1 VSDLHGIILEILQDG
16 ELHTKKSFGMGL
28 AISSDQIDEVLHE
41 LQASGLVLISPEGL
55 GYRLSDSVELLSR
68 TAIFDYLSS
77 VDPRPSCRLKILSV
91 VDSTNRYAREQAAN
105 HASSGLVVLAEKQ
118 TAGRGRRGK
127 VWVSP
132 LASNIYMSV
141 VWDFSGAGDTLK
153 GLSLAIG
160 VAVRRALLK
169 LGVADIKLKWP
180 NDIFVNGKKLGG
192 ILLEMIGDPSAECS
206 VIVGI
211 GINVLMSE
219 SSAEEI
225 DQDWI
230 DLQRASSVT
239 ISRNELVACLI
250 TETFEVLG
258 NFQRTGFSVYRAEW
272 QAADLLKNQSGTI
285 SKDRESVSGIV
296 LGVDNSGSLRMQ
308 LSNGEEQRFIGGEL
322 SLRKS

>member
-1 VSDLHGIILEILQDG
+1 MSDLHGIILEILQDG
-16 ELHTKKSFGMGL
+16 EFHTKKSFGVGL

-41 LQASGLVLISPEGL
+41 LQASGLVLISSEGL

-77 VDPRPSCRLKILSV
+77 VGPRPICRLKILSV

-105 HASSGLVVLAEKQ
+105 HASSGLVVSAEKQ

-169 LGVADIKLKWP
+169 LGVADIKLKLP
-180 NDIFVNGKKLGG
+180 NDIFVNGKKLCG

-239 ISRNELVACLI
+239 ISRN
-250 TETFEVLG
+250 
-258 NFQRTGFSVYRAEW
+258 
-272 QAADLLKNQSGTI
+272 
-285 SKDRESVSGIV
+285 
-296 LGVDNSGSLRMQ
+296 
-308 LSNGEEQRFIGGEL
+308 
-322 SLRKS
+322 

>member
-1 VSDLHGIILEILQDG
+1 MSDLHGIIFEILQDG
-16 ELHTKKSFGMGL
+16 EFHMKKSFGAGL
-28 AISSDQIDEVLHE
+28 AISSDQIDEVLLE

-68 TAIFDYLSS
+68 TAIFDYLST
-77 VDPRPSCRLKILSV
+77 VDPRPNCRLKILSV

-169 LGVADIKLKWP
+169 LGVAEIKLKWP

-219 SSAEEI
+219 SSAEAI
-225 DQDWI
+225 DQDWT
-230 DLQRASSVT
+230 DLQKASSVT

-272 QAADLLKNQSGTI
+272 QSADLLKNQSGTI

-296 LGVDNSGSLRMQ
+296 LGVDNSGSLRMR
-308 LSNGEEQRFIGGEL
+308 LSDGEEQRFIGGEL

>member
-1 VSDLHGIILEILQDG
+1 MSDLHGIILEILQDG

-258 NFQRTGFSVYRAEW
+258 NFQRSGFSVYRSEW

>member
-1 VSDLHGIILEILQDG
+1 MSDLHGIILEILQDG
-16 ELHTKKSFGMGL
+16 EFHTKKSFGAGL

-41 LQASGLVLISPEGL
+41 LQASGLAVVSAEGL
-55 GYRLSDSVELLSR
+55 GYRLSDSVELLS
-68 TAIFDYLSS
+68 TKAIFDYLSTAY
-77 VDPRPSCRLKILSV
+77 PRPNCRLEILSV

-141 VWDFSGAGDTLK
+141 VWDFSGAGGTLK

-169 LGVADIKLKWP
+169 LGVTDIKLKWP

-192 ILLEMIGDPSAECS
+192 ILLEMIGDPSAKCS

-219 SSAEEI
+219 SSAESI
-225 DQDWI
+225 DQDWT
-230 DLQRASSVT
+230 DLHKASSAT

-250 TETFEVLG
+250 AETFEVLD

-285 SKDRESVSGIV
+285 SKDHETVSGIV

-308 LSNGEEQRFIGGEL
+308 LADGEEQRFIGGEL

>member
-1 VSDLHGIILEILQDG
+1 MSDLHGIILEILQDG
-16 ELHTKKSFGMGL
+16 EFHTKKSFGVGL
-28 AISSDQIDEVLHE
+28 TVSSQQIDEVLDD
-41 LQASGLVLISPEGL
+41 LQASGLAVISSDGL
-55 GYRLSDSVELLSR
+55 GYRLSDSVELLNK
-68 TAIFDYLSS
+68 TTIFDYLSTGA
-77 VDPRPSCRLKILSV
+77 PRANCRLEILSV
-91 VDSTNRYAREQAAN
+91 TDSTNRYALEQAGKKI
-105 HASSGLVVLAEKQ
+105 SSGLVVLAEKQ

-141 VWDFSGAGDTLK
+141 VWNFSGGGDTLK

-169 LGVADIKLKWP
+169 LGVTGIKLKWP

-211 GINVLMSE
+211 GINVIMSD
-219 SSAEEI
+219 SSAEKI
-225 DQDWI
+225 DQDWT
-230 DLQRASSVT
+230 DLQRASNVT

-250 TETFEVLG
+250 AETFEVLD
-258 NFQRTGFSVYRAEW
+258 NFQRTGFSAYRAEW

-308 LSNGEEQRFIGGEL
+308 LSSGEEQRFIGGEL

>member
-225 DQDWI
+225 DQDWT
-230 DLQRASSVT
+230 DLQKASSVT

>member
-1 VSDLHGIILEILQDG
+1 MSDLHGIILEILQDG
-16 ELHTKKSFGMGL
+16 EFHMKKSFGAGL

-68 TAIFDYLSS
+68 TAIFDYLST
-77 VDPRPSCRLKILSV
+77 VDPRPNCRLKILSV

-180 NDIFVNGKKLGG
+180 NDVFVNGKKLGG

-219 SSAEEI
+219 SSAEAI
-225 DQDWI
+225 DQDWT
-230 DLQRASSVT
+230 DLQKASSVT

-272 QAADLLKNQSGTI
+272 QSADLLKNQSGTI

-296 LGVDNSGSLRMQ
+296 LGVDNSGSLRMR
-308 LSNGEEQRFIGGEL
+308 LSDGEEQRFIGGEL

>member
-1 VSDLHGIILEILQDG
+1 MSDLHGIILEILQDG
-16 ELHTKKSFGMGL
+16 EFHTKKSFGTGL

-41 LQASGLVLISPEGL
+41 LQASGLVLISSEGL

-77 VDPRPSCRLKILSV
+77 VDPRPICRLKILSV
-91 VDSTNRYAREQAAN
+91 VDSTNRYAREQAAH

-308 LSNGEEQRFIGGEL
+308 LLNGEEQRFIGGEL

>member
-1 VSDLHGIILEILQDG
+1 
-16 ELHTKKSFGMGL
+16 
-28 AISSDQIDEVLHE
+28 
-41 LQASGLVLISPEGL
+41 
-55 GYRLSDSVELLSR
+55 
-68 TAIFDYLSS
+68 
-77 VDPRPSCRLKILSV
+77 LKILSV
-91 VDSTNRYAREQAAN
+91 VDSTNRYAREQAAH

>member
-1 VSDLHGIILEILQDG
+1 MSDLHGIILEILQDG

>member
-1 VSDLHGIILEILQDG
+1 MSDLHGIILEILQDG

-41 LQASGLVLISPEGL
+41 LQASGLVLISSDGL

-250 TETFEVLG
+250 IETFEVLG
-258 NFQRTGFSVYRAEW
+258 NFQRSGFSVYRSEW

>member
-1 VSDLHGIILEILQDG
+1 
-16 ELHTKKSFGMGL
+16 
-28 AISSDQIDEVLHE
+28 
-41 LQASGLVLISPEGL
+41 
-55 GYRLSDSVELLSR
+55 
-68 TAIFDYLSS
+68 
-77 VDPRPSCRLKILSV
+77 LKILSV

>member
-1 VSDLHGIILEILQDG
+1 MSDLHGIIFEILQDG
-16 ELHTKKSFGMGL
+16 EFHMKKSFGAGL
-28 AISSDQIDEVLHE
+28 AISSDQIDEVLLE

-68 TAIFDYLSS
+68 TAIFDYLST
-77 VDPRPSCRLKILSV
+77 VDPRPNCRLKILSV

-180 NDIFVNGKKLGG
+180 NDVFVNGKKLGG

-219 SSAEEI
+219 SSAEAI
-225 DQDWI
+225 DQDWT
-230 DLQRASSVT
+230 DLQKASSVT

-272 QAADLLKNQSGTI
+272 QSADLLKNQSGTI

-296 LGVDNSGSLRMQ
+296 LGVDNSGSLRMR
-308 LSNGEEQRFIGGEL
+308 LSDGEEQRFIGGEL

>member
-1 VSDLHGIILEILQDG
+1 MSDLHGIILEILQDG
-16 ELHTKKSFGMGL
+16 ELHTKKSFGTGL
-28 AISSDQIDEVLHE
+28 TISSDQIDEVLHE

-77 VDPRPSCRLKILSV
+77 VDPRPICRLKILSV
-91 VDSTNRYAREQAAN
+91 VDSTNRYAREQAAH

-250 TETFEVLG
+250 IETFEVLG
-258 NFQRTGFSVYRAEW
+258 NFQRSGFSVYRSEW

>member
-1 VSDLHGIILEILQDG
+1 MSDLHGIILEILQDG
-16 ELHTKKSFGMGL
+16 EFHTKKSFGVGL
-28 AISSDQIDEVLHE
+28 AISSHQIDEVLHE

-55 GYRLSDSVELLSR
+55 GYRLSDSVELLGR
-68 TAIFDYLSS
+68 TAIFDYLST
-77 VDPRPSCRLKILSV
+77 VDPRPNCRLKILSA

-169 LGVADIKLKWP
+169 LGVAEIKLKWP

-219 SSAEEI
+219 SSAEAI
-225 DQDWI
+225 DQDWT
-230 DLQRASSVT
+230 DLQKASSVT

-296 LGVDNSGSLRMQ
+296 LGVDNSGSLRMR
-308 LSNGEEQRFIGGEL
+308 LSDGEEQRFIGGEL

>member
-1 VSDLHGIILEILQDG
+1 
-16 ELHTKKSFGMGL
+16 M
-28 AISSDQIDEVLHE
+28 
-41 LQASGLVLISPEGL
+41 
-55 GYRLSDSVELLSR
+55 
-68 TAIFDYLSS
+68 
-77 VDPRPSCRLKILSV
+77 
-91 VDSTNRYAREQAAN
+91 
-105 HASSGLVVLAEKQ
+105 
-118 TAGRGRRGK
+118 
-127 VWVSP
+127 SP

-211 GINVLMSE
+211 GINVLMPD
-219 SSAEEI
+219 SSAEAI
-225 DQDWI
+225 DQDWT
-230 DLQRASSVT
+230 DLQKASSVT

-296 LGVDNSGSLRMQ
+296 LGVDNSGSLRMR
-308 LSNGEEQRFIGGEL
+308 LSDGEEQRFIGGEL

>member
-1 VSDLHGIILEILQDG
+1 MSDLHGIIFEILQDG
-16 ELHTKKSFGMGL
+16 EFHMKKSFGAGL

-68 TAIFDYLSS
+68 TAIFDYLST
-77 VDPRPSCRLKILSV
+77 VDPRPNCRLKILSV

-180 NDIFVNGKKLGG
+180 NDVFVNGKKLGG

-219 SSAEEI
+219 SSAEAI
-225 DQDWI
+225 DQDWT
-230 DLQRASSVT
+230 DLQKASSVT

-272 QAADLLKNQSGTI
+272 QSADLLKNQSGTI

-296 LGVDNSGSLRMQ
+296 LGVDNSGSLRMR
-308 LSNGEEQRFIGGEL
+308 LSDGEEQRFIGGEL

>member
-1 VSDLHGIILEILQDG
+1 MSDLHGIILEILQDG
-16 ELHTKKSFGMGL
+16 EFHTKKSFGAGL

-55 GYRLSDSVELLSR
+55 GYRLSDSVELLGR
-68 TAIFDYLSS
+68 TAIFDYLST
-77 VDPRPSCRLKILSV
+77 VDPRPNCRLKILSV

-219 SSAEEI
+219 SSAEAI
-225 DQDWI
+225 DQDWT
-230 DLQRASSVT
+230 DLQKASSVT

-272 QAADLLKNQSGTI
+272 QVADLLKNQSGTI

-296 LGVDNSGSLRMQ
+296 LGVDNSGSLRMR
-308 LSNGEEQRFIGGEL
+308 LSDGEEQRFIGGEL

>member
-1 VSDLHGIILEILQDG
+1 MSDLHGIILEILQDG
-16 ELHTKKSFGMGL
+16 EFHMKKSFGAGL

-68 TAIFDYLSS
+68 TAIFDYLST
-77 VDPRPSCRLKILSV
+77 VDPRPNCRLKILSA

-192 ILLEMIGDPSAECS
+192 ILLEMIGDPSVECS

-219 SSAEEI
+219 SSAEAI
-225 DQDWI
+225 DQDWT
-230 DLQRASSVT
+230 DLQKASSVT

-296 LGVDNSGSLRMQ
+296 LGVDNSGSLRMR
-308 LSNGEEQRFIGGEL
+308 LSDGEEQRFIGGEL

>member
-1 VSDLHGIILEILQDG
+1 MSDLHGIILEILQDG
-16 ELHTKKSFGMGL
+16 EFHTKKSFGVGL
-28 AISSDQIDEVLHE
+28 AISSHQIDEVLHE

-55 GYRLSDSVELLSR
+55 GYRLSDSVELLGR
-68 TAIFDYLSS
+68 TAIFDYLST
-77 VDPRPSCRLKILSV
+77 VDPRPNCRLKILSV

-219 SSAEEI
+219 SSAEAI
-225 DQDWI
+225 DQDWT
-230 DLQRASSVT
+230 DLQKASSVT

-296 LGVDNSGSLRMQ
+296 LGVDNSGSLRMR
-308 LSNGEEQRFIGGEL
+308 LSDGEEQRFIGGEL

>member
-1 VSDLHGIILEILQDG
+1 MSDLHGIIFEILQDG
-16 ELHTKKSFGMGL
+16 EFHMKKSFGAGL

-68 TAIFDYLSS
+68 TAIFDYLST
-77 VDPRPSCRLKILSV
+77 VDPRPNCRLKILSV

-219 SSAEEI
+219 SSAEAI
-225 DQDWI
+225 DQDWT
-230 DLQRASSVT
+230 DLQKASSVT

-272 QAADLLKNQSGTI
+272 QSADLLKNQSGTI

-296 LGVDNSGSLRMQ
+296 LGVDNSGSLRMR
-308 LSNGEEQRFIGGEL
+308 LSDGEEQRFIGGEL

>member
-16 ELHTKKSFGMGL
+16 EFHTKKSFGVGL

-55 GYRLSDSVELLSR
+55 GYRLSDSVELLGR
-68 TAIFDYLSS
+68 TAIFDYLST
-77 VDPRPSCRLKILSV
+77 VDPRPNCRLKILSV

-192 ILLEMIGDPSAECS
+192 ILLEMIGDPSVECS

-211 GINVLMSE
+211 GINVLMPDL
-219 SSAEEI
+219 SAEAI
-225 DQDWI
+225 DQDWT
-230 DLQRASSVT
+230 DLQKASSVT

-296 LGVDNSGSLRMQ
+296 LGVDNSGSLRMR
-308 LSNGEEQRFIGGEL
+308 LSDGEEQRFIGGEL